1 MLVAPRYDGIEF
13 VNVDS
18 LLKLRNAGNSGFE
31 HLAMSNAVEIIVLF
45 IITQE

>member
-1 MLVAPRYDGIEF
+1 VLAAPRYDGIEF

-18 LLKLRNAGNSGFE
+18 LLKLRNAGSSGFE